1 MRVKHI
7 LRKKLLLIPVVF
19 ILFAGCKSN
28 NDLYWIVGDGYHY
41 AELRTSWFGSAGFEL
56 VNQSETDISFTN
68 TVTMDGLLRNRHYM
82 NGSGVAVADING
94 NGLVD
99 IYFASLEG
107 PNKLYENLGNFR
119 FRDITEEAGVAHSG
133 FNSTGVVFAD
143 VTGNGFPDLL
153 ISSMTEGNSLYTNDG
168 TGKFTLKEDSGLGR
182 SNGAHTMAL
191 ADVNGNG
198 FLDLYITNYRDRSVK
213 DIYTEEAITNEKT
226 NLIIGDS
233 ISIIPEFQDYFGI
246 INIDG
251 NPIRVEK
258 GAKDELFLNQGD
270 GTFLLADDM
279 SFFFDENDKPVGL
292 FEDWGLTA
300 TFADVTGNGLPD
312 IYVANDFWTPDRFWI
327 NRGDGTFR
335 LIKNEAIRSMSFSA
349 MGVDVS
355 DINRDG
361 NVDIMVTEMFS
372 TNHNRRMR
380 QTSQS
385 IVNSEG
391 RALNNQNSVFL
402 NRGDGTFAEIANYS
416 GLYASDW
423 SWATYF
429 LDVNL
434 NGYEDLI
441 ITNGYLNDYLD
452 MDTQFRLNEMR
463 NRGLPILRDGIFE
476 YPELKITNNIFKNN
490 GDLTFENVSNEWG
503 FDIEDISLG
512 MALADFNNDGT
523 MDLVIN
529 RMNDPAIIYR
539 NTTNAPRIAV
549 RLNGKSP
556 NTSGIGAKITLE
568 GTGVEQTKQMRSGGN
583 YNSGSQEQVVF
594 AADKRNRNHRIIVE
608 WPGGSVSTIDGVR
621 ANRIYIIDEEFS
633 VHETGNANVSNQR
646 NSEPLF
652 ADISSVIAHIHYEDP
667 FDDAIYQP
675 LKPMEMNR
683 LGPGAAWIDI
693 TKNGLDDLLI
703 ATGKGGTLAFYEN
716 SGGGFLNRTELQP
729 LTNTAN
735 GDQTALL
742 SWSENDVL
750 KIAVG
755 KANLEQHRPTVPSAY
770 IFTVEG
776 MEVVDIDTI
785 PGIYST
791 TGPLA
796 AADINGNGRVDLF
809 IGGRFVPT
817 IYPRDADSRIFLN
830 QDNGFVPD
838 DDLNEFFKELGL
850 VTGALFADFT
860 GNGFQDLLVSR
871 EWGSLLLFAN
881 ENGKFR
887 DITSETG
894 LDTYKGWWQGIT
906 IGDFTNN
913 GLPDIVASNIGRNT
927 PYQITG
933 GYGPRMYYDDI
944 NWDGRLNIIEGYFD
958 EKMSSFVPRR
968 RLHDFSSIPTI
979 LQQVRSH
986 TEYSEAD
993 LNTIFGVDFDEIPF
1007 KEINTLEHM
1016 VFLND
1021 GETFTAKPLPVKAQL
1036 AAAFHVGVSDVDN
1049 DGNEDLFISQNNF
1062 LFPGYVPRSDAG
1074 RGLILKGDGTGNF
1087 TPLTGIESGIIIY
1100 GEQRGAA
1107 FSDFNRDGK
1116 TDIVVTQNQGE
1127 TRFFVNQAE
1136 KKGITVKLKGSESN
1150 PDAIGSS
1157 VRLVYPDG
1165 SKGPKRWVLTASGY
1179 WSQNSKSQVLGYH
1192 EWPDQVEVIWPDG
1205 TRTSVAIEDGK
1216 WYYEI
1221 GY

>member
-1 MRVKHI
+1 MNYQKP
-7 LRKKLLLIPVVF
+7 LLKLLFAVF
-19 ILFAGCKSN
+19 FIISGCKKN
-28 NDLYWIVGDGYHY
+28 HDLKWTESEGYRY
-41 AELRTSWFGSAGFEL
+41 AELRTPWFGNYGFEKL
-56 VNQSETDISFTN
+56 SDNHTGITFQN

-107 PNKLYENLGNFR
+107 ANKLYQNLGNFR
-119 FRDITEEAGVAHSG
+119 FRDITKEAGVAHVG

-153 ISSMTEGNSLYTNDG
+153 ISSMTEGNSLYINDG
-168 TGKFTLKEDSGLGR
+168 TGKFILKEESGLSR

-191 ADVNGNG
+191 SDVTGNG

-213 DIYTEEAITNEKT
+213 DIYSEEAITNEKT

-233 ISIIPEFQDYFGI
+233 ISIIPEFEDYFGI
-246 INIDG
+246 IYVDG

-270 GTFLLADDM
+270 GTFLLADEM
-279 SFFFDENDKPVGL
+279 TVFFDENDQPIGL

-300 TFADVTGNGLPD
+300 TFADITGNGLPD

-361 NVDIMVTEMFS
+361 NFDIMVTEMFS

-441 ITNGYLNDYLD
+441 ITTGYLNDYLD

-463 NRGLPILRDGIFE
+463 MRGLPILRDGIFE
-476 YPELKITNNIFKNN
+476 YPELKIVNKIFRNN
-490 GDLTFENVSNEWG
+490 GDLTFDNKSNEWG
-503 FDIEDISLG
+503 FEIKDISLG
-512 MALADFNNDGT
+512 MALADFNNDGY

-539 NTTNAPRIAV
+539 NKTNAPRIAV

-568 GTGVEQTKQMRSGGN
+568 GGPVKQQKQMRSGGN
-583 YNSGSQEQVVF
+583 YNSSSQEQVVF
-594 AADKRNRNHRIIVE
+594 AADKGNRNHRIIVE
-608 WPGGSVSTIDGVR
+608 WPGGSISRIDGVT
-621 ANRIYIIDEEFS
+621 ANRIYEIDEDFAVYENKQTS
-633 VHETGNANVSNQR
+633 DALAD
-646 NSEPLF
+646 PLF
-652 ADISSVIAHIHYEDP
+652 TDISSVLGHVHHEDP

-675 LKPMEMNR
+675 NKPMEMNR
-683 LGPGAAWIDI
+683 LGPGAAWLDI
-693 TKNGLDDLLI
+693 TDNGYDDLLI
-703 ATGKGGTLAFYEN
+703 ATGKGGEPAFYLN
-716 SGGGFLNRTELQP
+716 SGDTTFSRVELNP
-729 LTNTAN
+729 LTNIAN

-742 SWSENDVL
+742 SWREDNVIRL
-750 KIAVG
+750 AVG
-755 KANLEQHRPTVPSAY
+755 KANLEQQRPTVPSAY
-770 IFTVEG
+770 MYTLEG
-776 MEVVDIDTI
+776 MEVVKIDTI

-796 AADINGNGRVDLF
+796 AADINRNGNVDLF

-830 QDNGFVPD
+830 QNGTFIPD
-838 DDLNEFFKELGL
+838 EIHNELFRELGL

-860 GNGFQDLLVSR
+860 GNGYQDLLVSQ
-871 EWGSLLLFAN
+871 EWGSLRLFAN
-881 ENGKFR
+881 ERGRFHE
-887 DITSETG
+887 ITTETG
-894 LDTYKGWWQGIT
+894 LDTYTGWWQGIT

-913 GLPDIVASNIGRNT
+913 GYPDIVAANIGRNT

-933 GYGPRMYYDDI
+933 GYGPRVYYDDI

-958 EKMSSFVPRR
+958 EGMASFVPRR
-968 RLHDFSSIPTI
+968 RLHDYSSIPTI

-1036 AAAFHVGVSDVDN
+1036 AAAFHVGVADFDN

-1062 LFPGYVPRSDAG
+1062 LYPGYVPRSDAG
-1074 RGLILKGDGTGNF
+1074 RGLMLMGDGAGNF
-1087 TPLTGIESGIIIY
+1087 TPLTGIESGIKIY

-1107 FSDFNRDGK
+1107 FSDVNRDGK
-1116 TDIVVTQNQGE
+1116 TDILVTQNSGE
-1127 TRFFVNQAE
+1127 SKLYLNQSE
-1136 KKGITVKLKGSESN
+1136 KQGITVKLTGSESN
-1150 PDAIGSS
+1150 RDAVGASI
-1157 VRLVYPDG
+1157 RLLYQDG
-1165 SKGPKRWVLTASGY
+1165 RKGPKRWIMTASGY
-1179 WSQNSKSQVLGYH
+1179 WSQSSKAQVLGYQ
-1192 EWPDQVEVIWPDG
+1192 EWPDQIKVAWPDG
-1205 TRTSVAIEDGK
+1205 SLQYIPMEQGV
-1216 WYYEI
+1216 YHYEI
-1221 GY
+1221 VH

>member
-1 MRVKHI
+1 MNNSKS
-7 LRKKLLLIPVVF
+7 LKCL
-19 ILFAGCKSN
+19 LFAAFFIISGCTKSYE
-28 NDLYWIVGDGYHY
+28 LKWTEGEGYRY
-41 AELRTSWFGSAGFEL
+41 ADIKRPWFGNPGFEL
-56 VNQSETDISFTN
+56 MTNNHTGISFQN

-94 NGLVD
+94 NGLID

-119 FRDITEEAGVAHSG
+119 FRDITEEAGVAHEG

-143 VTGNGFPDLL
+143 VTGNGIPDLL
-153 ISSMTEGNSLYTNDG
+153 ISSMTETNVLYINDG
-168 TGKFTLKEDSGLGR
+168 TGKFTLKEDSGLGK
-182 SNGAHTMAL
+182 SNGAHTLAL
-191 ADVNGNG
+191 ADVTGNG
-198 FLDLYITNYRDRSVK
+198 LLDLYITNYRDRSVK
-213 DIYTEEAITNEKT
+213 DIYPAEEITNERT
-226 NLIIGDS
+226 NQITEEG
-233 ISIIPEFQDYFGI
+233 ISIYPEFEDYFGI
-246 INIDG
+246 IYVDG
-251 NPIRVEK
+251 SPLRVEK
-258 GAKDELFLNQGD
+258 GAKDELYLNQGD
-270 GTFLLADDM
+270 GTFVLADEM
-279 SFFFDENDKPVGL
+279 AVFFDEYNQPVGM

-335 LIKNEAIRSMSFSA
+335 LIKNEAFRSISFSA

-372 TNHNRRMR
+372 ANHNRRMR

-385 IVNSEG
+385 IVHSDG

-402 NRGDGTFAEIANYS
+402 NRGDGTFAEVANYS

-429 LDVNL
+429 MDINL

-441 ITNGYLNDYLD
+441 ITTGYLNDYLD

-463 NRGLPILRDGIFE
+463 TRGLPILRDGIFE
-476 YPELKITNNIFKNN
+476 YPELKITNKMFRNN
-490 GDLTFENVSNEWG
+490 GDLTFENMSNEWG

-523 MDLVIN
+523 LDLVIN

-539 NTTNAPRIAV
+539 NKNNAPRIAV
-549 RLNGKSP
+549 RLKGDSP
-556 NTSGIGAKITLE
+556 NTSGIGAKITLD
-568 GTGVEQTKQMRSGGN
+568 GGPVKQQKQMRSGGN

-594 AADKRNRNHRIIVE
+594 AADNRNHNHRVTVE
-608 WPGGSVSTIDGVR
+608 WPGGKISTIDGVR
-621 ANRIYIIDEEFS
+621 ANRIYEIDEAS
-633 VHETGNANVSNQR
+633 AVYGNRKADYGTAD
-646 NSEPLF
+646 PLF
-652 ADISSVIAHIHYEDP
+652 TDISSVIAHHHHEDP

-683 LGPGAAWIDI
+683 LGPGVAWMDI
-693 TKNGLDDLLI
+693 NQNGYDDLLI
-703 ATGKGGTLAFYEN
+703 ATGKGASMAFFQN
-716 SGGGFLNRTELQP
+716 SGDGFLSRSVLQP
-729 LTNTAN
+729 LTNTSD

-742 SWSENDVL
+742 SWREDDAVRL
-750 KIAVG
+750 AVG
-755 KANLEQHRPTVPSAY
+755 KANLEQQRPTVPSAY
-770 IFTVEG
+770 IYTIEG
-776 MEVVDIDTI
+776 MEVVKIDTI

-796 AADINGNGRVDLF
+796 AADINGNGSVDLF
-809 IGGRFVPT
+809 TGGRFVPT

-830 QDNGFVPD
+830 QNGDFIPD
-838 DDLNEFFKELGL
+838 EDLNEVFRELGL

-860 GNGFQDLLVSR
+860 GNGFQDLLISR
-871 EWGSLLLFAN
+871 EWDTLMLFAN
-881 ENGKFR
+881 ENGRFR
-887 DITSETG
+887 DITAETG
-894 LDTYKGWWQGIT
+894 LESYKGWWQGIT

-913 GLPDIVASNIGRNT
+913 GFPDIVAANIGKNT

-944 NWDGRLNIIEGYFD
+944 NWDGRLNIMEGYYD
-958 EKMSSFVPRR
+958 TGMSSFVPRR
-968 RLHDFSSIPTI
+968 RLHDFASVPTI

-986 TEYSEAD
+986 TEFSEAD
-993 LNTIFGVDFDEIPF
+993 LSTIFGVDFEDIPY
-1007 KEINTLEHM
+1007 KEINILEHM
-1016 VFLND
+1016 IFLND
-1021 GETFTAKPLPVKAQL
+1021 GERFTAKPLPVKAQL
-1036 AAAFHVGVSDVDN
+1036 AAAFHVGVADFDN

-1062 LFPGYVPRSDAG
+1062 LYPGYVPRSDAG
-1074 RGLILKGDGTGNF
+1074 RGLILMGDGAGNF
-1087 TPLTGIESGIIIY
+1087 TPLTGTESGIKIY

-1116 TDIVVTQNQGE
+1116 TDIVVSQNNGE
-1127 TRFFVNQAE
+1127 SKLYLNQTE
-1136 KKGITVKLKGSESN
+1136 KQGITVKLKGTETN
-1150 PDAIGSS
+1150 TDAIGSS
-1157 VRLVYPDG
+1157 LRLVYPDG

-1192 EWPDQVEVIWPDG
+1192 DWPNQIEVMWPGGTLQHVSVEWGVYD
-1205 TRTSVAIEDGK
+1205 
-1216 WYYEI
+1216 YEI
-1221 GY
+1221 GF